1 MKTIDFGGWRF
12 FVEDE
17 NAFDRNKVGKWMY
30 FYRRPE
36 DRAFAERMAR
46 EAVEQGIVQEAKCSL
61 RPDEG
66 VSCYYLNCDDNE
78 GHKRVIK
85 YFLKNNMIAKTKA
98 GKLYNISFKL
108 DNQTRAGEYGDD
120 FVAELRL
127 ADLMDLV
134 SGEWLI

>member
-1 MKTIDFGGWRF
+1 MNTIDFGGWRF
-12 FVEDE
+12 FVEDAK
-17 NAFDRNKVGKWMY
+17 AFDRNKVGKWMY
-30 FYRRPE
+30 FYRGE
-36 DRAFAERMAR
+36 EGRAFAERMAK

-61 RPDEG
+61 RPEEG

-78 GHKRVIK
+78 GHKRVIN
-85 YFLKNNMIAKTKA
+85 YFMANKMIPKTKP

-120 FVAELRL
+120 FVAELKL

-134 SGEWLI
+134 SGEWKI